1 MEDTYNG
8 RRTLIECNLW
18 IEDDLCW
25 KMTFNRIHAVMD
37 RNNTTQGEGGEKVNG
52 LFFAK
57 AFRSKTKR
65 RLEFDTEDQV
75 LL

>member
-1 MEDTYNG
+1 
-8 RRTLIECNLW
+8 
-18 IEDDLCW
+18 
-25 KMTFNRIHAVMD
+25 MTFNRIHAVMD